1 MTKVVRIAGLLLVAV
16 LLGACGSD
24 DSGGGSESN
33 GTTDD
38 NGGGAAQTIEVTA
51 SDFEF
56 EPTTLSVDPGA
67 EVSVSLTNEGE
78 TAHTFTVSDVD
89 FEVEAEGGASAEGT
103 FTAPDSGT
111 LEYVCA
117 FHSQM
122 VGTLTI
128 GDSAGAGGGEAPGD
142 DKGEMGGY

>member
-1 MTKVVRIAGLLLVAV
+1 MKQVFRVVGLLLVAF

-33 GTTDD
+33 GSSND
-38 NGGGAAQTIEVTA
+38 GGGGTAQTVEVTA

-56 EPTTLSVDPGA
+56 QPTSLSVDPGA
-67 EVSVSLTNEGE
+67 EVSVSLTNDGE

-89 FEVEAEGGASAEGT
+89 FEVQAEAGASAEGT

-111 LEYVCA
+111 IDYVCA
-117 FHSQM
+117 FHSNM
-122 VGTLTI
+122 TGTITV

-142 DKGEMGGY
+142 DKGKMGGY